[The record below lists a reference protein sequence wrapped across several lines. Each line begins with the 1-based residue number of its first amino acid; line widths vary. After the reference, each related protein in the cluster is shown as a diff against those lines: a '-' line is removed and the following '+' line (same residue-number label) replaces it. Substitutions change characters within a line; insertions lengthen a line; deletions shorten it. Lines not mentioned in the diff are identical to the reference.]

1 LQDKIF
7 YERIEERYL
16 SLSRQINKFIQWVE
30 KKLNNFP
37 KPDTNNQ
44 LFKLIMQPEPETKS
58 EIGNLKP
65 VT

>member
-1 LQDKIF
+1 MQDKIF